1 MPTHEKPDKDKTDK
15 HGANGNDE
23 IFRHFER
30 LVEIKVL
37 GKSLQVPEKN
47 TVLRCFQYLSPETIP
62 YGRFCWNQ
70 ECQYCRIVAKL
81 PDDDEAREMLGCK
94 FLVSS
99 GLEIV
104 ELSDE
109 LRMCLRALLPAKG
122 RARRGK

>member
-1 MPTHEKPDKDKTDK
+1 VRTEDKADNDTH
-15 HGANGNDE
+15 GGNGHDE
-23 IFRHFER
+23 VFRHFER

-37 GKSLQVPEKN
+37 GKSFQVPEKN

-81 PDDDEAREMLGCK
+81 PDDDQAREMLGCK

-99 GLEIV
+99 GLEIE

-109 LRMCLRALLPAKG
+109 LKLCLRALLPPKR